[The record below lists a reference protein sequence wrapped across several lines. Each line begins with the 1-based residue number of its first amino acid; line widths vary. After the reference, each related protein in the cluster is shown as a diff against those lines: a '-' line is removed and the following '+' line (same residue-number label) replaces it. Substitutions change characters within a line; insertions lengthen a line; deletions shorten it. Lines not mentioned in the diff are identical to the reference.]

1 MTNIQVSNQV
11 VNDVVNAVK
20 NIKELICSSPFDINI
35 TIESEHLSY
44 IDNFAD
50 LYRTLQGFAFMGFTV
65 FTAEGTVD
73 LVIRDVDMA
82 DNIILVNQSNG
93 QLLILNKF
101 WKEVYSG
108 FGYTNESLSLII
120 SSIPEH

>member
-1 MTNIQVSNQV
+1 MT
-11 VNDVVNAVK
+11 NAVK
-20 NIKELICSSPFDINI
+20 NIKELICNNPFDINI
-35 TIESEHLSY
+35 TINREHLSY

-50 LYRTLQGFAFMGFTV
+50 LYRALQGFAFVGFTV

-73 LVIRDVDMA
+73 LAITNVDMA
-82 DNIILVNQSNG
+82 DNIILENQSNG

-108 FGYTNESLSLII
+108 FGYNDESLSLII